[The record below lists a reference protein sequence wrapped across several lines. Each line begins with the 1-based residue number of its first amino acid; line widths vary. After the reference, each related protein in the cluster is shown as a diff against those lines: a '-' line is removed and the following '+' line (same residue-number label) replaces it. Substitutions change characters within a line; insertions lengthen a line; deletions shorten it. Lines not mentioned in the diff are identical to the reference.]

1 MNELVLS
8 PTDFVAIAN
17 QTLEHVFGR
26 ATIEGELS
34 NFRVSKNKWL
44 YFDLKDEYSK
54 VACFA
59 SIYAL
64 PGPLEDGMVVRV
76 TGTPRLHP
84 QFGFSIT
91 VQNIT
96 PAGEGSIKKAF
107 LLLKQKLTA
116 EGLFDDERKR
126 QLPTIP
132 QTIALVASVESAA
145 YADFIKILSVRW
157 PFVTVQVFD
166 TNVQGWAAPEQLAR
180 AITKANEQAD
190 LADVLVVT
198 RGGGSADD
206 LNAFNDERVVRAIA
220 ASRIPSIVA
229 IGHEVDESLSELA
242 TDLRASTPS
251 NAAELIVPDRQAE
264 RAQIVALRNS
274 LNSSARSF
282 VDLALADLRF
292 VSLQLRAAPIRM
304 LETITKETEQIR
316 HLLSAYNPRVILE
329 RGYALVK
336 KGDQLLASVCQAGAK
351 DILQIELSD
360 GSLDVI
366 VTDVRGKLKK

>member
-26 ATIEGELS
+26 VAIEGELS

-91 VQNIT
+91 VQTIT

-180 AITKANEQAD
+180 AIAKANEQAD

-264 RAQIVALRNS
+264 RVQILALRNS

-336 KGDQLLASVCQAGAK
+336 KGDQLLANVGQVGAK